1 MKLAQTP
8 IAMFALVYVVAL
20 IGTSFFIWRGARRGW
35 RFIRLARATSL
46 KVAVRRGRLVAHRQ
60 AVRCAMDESYYL
72 SRLALLSCADL
83 FGIGALIFAAIG
95 TMAEPGGDVGISS
108 DAWHLTAN
116 AFLLVFAAFTV
127 RAFGRTARLA
137 RKVLE
142 IRRKMRTVA
151 YRQRAHGRAGGQ

>member
-8 IAMFALVYVVAL
+8 IAIFAVVYVIAL
-20 IGTSFFIWRGARRGW
+20 LGTLFFLWRAARRGW
-35 RFIRLARATSL
+35 RFMQLARATSFEA
-46 KVAVRRGRLVAHRQ
+46 AVRRGRLVAHRQ

-72 SRLALLSCADL
+72 SRLALLFCANL

-95 TMAEPGGDVGISS
+95 TMANPPGDVGISS
-108 DAWHLTAN
+108 DAWHLVAN
-116 AFLLVFAAFTV
+116 AFLLLFAAFTV

-142 IRRKMRTVA
+142 IRRKMRAVA
-151 YRQRAHGRAGGQ
+151 YRQRARRRAGSH